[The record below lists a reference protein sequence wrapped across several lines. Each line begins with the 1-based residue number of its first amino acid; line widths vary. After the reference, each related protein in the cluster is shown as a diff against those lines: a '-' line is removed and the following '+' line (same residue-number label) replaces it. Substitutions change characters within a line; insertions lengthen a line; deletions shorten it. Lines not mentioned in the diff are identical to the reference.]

1 MCTKCINKG
10 DPKISLTRPFDVG
23 TFHPIFLELRIVK
36 LKRKDFFTLAFDV
49 GTFITIL
56 WNWEKIMF
64 NGLTFQICFCNLS
77 LQRFGFIAFL
87 CLSCHATAYPH
98 EVGLPAH
105 VENCCLWEIV
115 PFMLA
120 KAYQNVASQA
130 QHVQFFF
137 GVSPQQVEPCKN
149 IPGRVQSQN
158 IKNHKIKTLQDGVS
172 KFITPHIPGRVRSQN
187 IWLHKNHLW
196 SNSKIYNFTK

>member
-23 TFHPIFLELRIVK
+23 TFHPIVLELRIVK

-120 KAYQNVASQA
+120 RAYQNVASQA

-137 GVSPQQVEPCKN
+137 WCFTPTSGTLQKHSRTGPIPKYKKSQNKN
-149 IPGRVQSQN
+149 TPGRG
-158 IKNHKIKTLQDGVS
+158 L
-172 KFITPHIPGRVRSQN
+172 
-187 IWLHKNHLW
+187 
-196 SNSKIYNFTK
+196 KIYNVAHSRTGSISKYLIA